1 MFVIQRHDARR
12 LHYDLRLERDGA
24 LASWAVPKG
33 LPLEAGERHLAVH
46 VEDHPLDYGSFE
58 GVIPA
63 GEYGAG
69 TVEIWDR
76 GTYELLEEKRNGGL
90 TVHLHGERVDG
101 VWTLVPARL
110 DGDERNWLL
119 LRKDAAE
126 AARAGAP
133 PAARDADRAPADRAG
148 WLYEP
153 KWDGYRALVALRGG
167 SATLTSRNGKDL
179 SERFRDVARAV
190 VHAVRTPSAVLDG
203 EVCALDE
210 SGTARFESLQSGS
223 GRLVLMVFDLLVL
236 DGEPVY
242 LRPLE
247 ERRRLLE
254 DVLDPASDACAC
266 RPPSRTAPALLEAAS
281 AQGLEGVVAKR
292 ADAPYR
298 PGRRTPEWQKLK
310 LRREDDFPIVGFTR
324 GTGRRAKLGAL
335 VLGRREADG
344 LHWAGNVGS
353 GIGDG
358 DVESLLALLRPLSRP
373 DVAARRHAAHA
384 PCARGG
390 RDLGRAEPR
399 RRGRVRRAD
408 AGRPASRARC
418 SSGSATMC
426 RGPATHHRRRSAGDG
441 GRCASRTSTSP
452 SGRTRASPRASCS
465 PTTGTSRRRSSRIY
479 GSGPS
484 R

>member
-1 MFVIQRHDARR
+1 MAELGDSRRKRDPARTPEPFGGDGSSGAPVFVIQRHDARR

-63 GEYGAG
+63 GQYGAG

-119 LRKDAAE
+119 LRKDAAG
-126 AARAGAP
+126 AAAP
-133 PAARDADRAPADRAG
+133 VPELRPQLASLTERLPTGAG

-167 SATLTSRNGKDL
+167 VATLTSRNGKDL

-210 SGTARFESLQSGS
+210 TGAARFESLQSGA
-223 GRLVLMVFDLLVL
+223 GRLVLMVFDVLAVDGQPVVDLPLVQ
-236 DGEPVY
+236 
-242 LRPLE
+242 
-247 ERRRLLE
+247 RRRILEGLLE
-254 DVLDPASDACAC
+254 PATEGVRLSPAFEDG
-266 RPPSRTAPALLEAAS
+266 PALLAAAT

-292 ADAPYR
+292 GDAPYR
-298 PGRRTPEWQKLK
+298 PGRRTPDWQKLK

-335 VLGRREADG
+335 VLARREQDG
-344 LHWAGNVGS
+344 LYWAGNVGS
-353 GIGDG
+353 GLGAG
-358 DVESLLALLRPLSRP
+358 DVDTLLAALRPRERVTSPLVR
-373 DVAARRHAAHA
+373 A
-384 PCARGG
+384 PRMA
-390 RDLGRAEPR
+390 
-399 RRGRVRRAD
+399 RVRAVD
-408 AGRPASRARC
+408 VTWVEPVLAAQVA
-418 SSGSATMC
+418 
-426 RGPATHHRRRSAGDG
+426 
-441 GRCASRTSTSP
+441 
-452 SGRTRASPRASCS
+452 
-465 PTTGTSRRRSSRIY
+465 
-479 GSGPS
+479 
-484 R
+484 